1 VRPSVRVRHGA
12 TWLLLALSL
21 AGAAGYTGLRILS
34 PSDGAR
40 IGFYREAWSAAG
52 VVIDPIDAPAAGLRA
67 GDQVNAVGGRAIDD
81 WLQLVLAPGVERPG
95 PGSAIEY
102 TINRDGARAQVEVR
116 WMPPALA
123 GSLLAG
129 WSVILFSLATAAI
142 AAYVLRKRP
151 EERAATA
158 LVVAACGAA
167 GSSVPWFLG
176 ATISEV
182 VGGIPFVLQ
191 SILTGPLYML
201 LWPAAVHLALV
212 FPSPAGIV
220 HRRPMV
226 LPVVYVA
233 AIGAYA
239 AGSLVT
245 LAAAPTISDWVGT
258 WPAVQAAVVV
268 PALAIA
274 VGILAVRYRR
284 LTDPTRKAKL
294 RLATLGAFA
303 SGALGLGLFMI
314 PVLLTGRPL
323 VPEAA
328 IGLIAMPLPA
338 GIAAG
343 ILRDNLFDIE
353 VVVSRTLVYGGLTV
367 GIVAT
372 YAAATAVM
380 ATLLG
385 GDQGYG
391 GSLLAAGL
399 AALATLPLRDLL
411 QRGANRLLYGQRD
424 QPWRVMHTLGAR
436 LEWAADPGRAFP
448 VIADTVAETL
458 RLPYV
463 AVEVVD
469 EMGRASIRAERG
481 RPAGVVEAVPL
492 VHGAQPVGRLLLGVR
507 GGERGFGPAEL
518 DLLRDLGRQAG
529 AAVHAQR
536 LRDDLARSRE
546 RLVTAREEERRRL
559 RRDLHDG
566 LGPAL
571 AAVGMRADAAAATLD
586 HDVAA
591 SRRQLEIL
599 GDEVRAALADVRRLV
614 DGLRPPALDDLGL
627 LGAITQQATRM
638 EGDGSAG
645 TNQTR
650 IEVGGDPMPLPALPA
665 AAEVAAYR
673 IAVEAMTN
681 AVRHAGAR
689 SCRVSVSAGS
699 QLRIE
704 VVDDGR
710 GVATPAR
717 EGTGLES
724 MRERAAELG
733 GEVTVERRPAGGTR
747 VLATLPLGPAMG
759 AVQ

>member
-1 VRPSVRVRHGA
+1 
-12 TWLLLALSL
+12 LLALSL
-21 AGAAGYTGLRILS
+21 AGAAGYTGLRVLS

-40 IGFYREAWSAAG
+40 IAFYREAWSAAG

-67 GDQVNAVGGRAIDD
+67 GDRVMGVDARTIEG
-81 WLQLVLAPGVERPG
+81 WLQVALAPGIERPA

-102 TINRDGARAQVEVR
+102 TIDRDGAVVRAEVQ
-116 WMPPALA
+116 WTASPVA
-123 GSLLAG
+123 GSLLEG
-129 WSVILFSLATAAI
+129 WGVILFSLATTAI

-151 EERAATA
+151 GEQAATA
-158 LVVAACGAA
+158 LVIAASGAA

-176 ATISEV
+176 ATTSEV
-182 VGGIPFVLQ
+182 VRGVPFVLQ

-212 FPSPAGIV
+212 FPSPV
-220 HRRPMV
+220 ESVRRRP
-226 LPVVYVA
+226 LIIPAVYAVA
-233 AIGAYA
+233 MGAYA
-239 AGSLVT
+239 VGSLVS

-268 PALAIA
+268 PALVIA
-274 VGILAVRYRR
+274 VGILALRYAR
-284 LTDPTRKAKL
+284 LADPTRRAKL
-294 RLATLGAFA
+294 RLATLGALV
-303 SGALGLGLFMI
+303 SGGLGLVLFMV

-323 VPEAA
+323 VPDAA
-328 IGLIAMPLPA
+328 IGVIAMPLPL
-338 GIAAG
+338 GIGAG
-343 ILRDNLFDIE
+343 ILRDNLFEIE
-353 VVVSRTLVYGGLTV
+353 VAVNRTLVYGGLTV
-367 GIVAT
+367 GIVVT

-380 ATLLG
+380 AMILG

-399 AALATLPLRDLL
+399 AALAALPLRDAL

-469 EMGRASIRAERG
+469 EVGRATTMAVRG
-481 RPAGVVEAVPL
+481 RPAGPVETVPL

-507 GGERGFGPAEL
+507 GGEQGFGPAEL

-571 AAVGMRADAAAATLD
+571 AAVAMRADAAAATLD
-586 HDVAA
+586 LDAAA
-591 SRRQLEIL
+591 SRRQLEVL
-599 GDEVRAALADVRRLV
+599 GEEVRAALADIRRLV

-638 EGDGSAG
+638 EVDGTAG
-645 TNQTR
+645 GTGLR
-650 IEVGGDPMPLPALPA
+650 LEVTGDPMPLPALPA
-665 AAEVAAYR
+665 AVEVAAYR

-710 GVATPAR
+710 GVSTPAR

-733 GEVTVERRPAGGTR
+733 GEVAIVRRPDGGTG

-759 AVQ
+759 VVA

>member
-1 VRPSVRVRHGA
+1 MRPSVRVRHGA

-21 AGAAGYTGLRILS
+21 AGAAGYTGLRVLS

-40 IGFYREAWSAAG
+40 IAFYREAWSAAG

-67 GDQVNAVGGRAIDD
+67 SDQVTGVDGRTIDD
-81 WLQLVLAPGVERPG
+81 WLQVALAPGIDRPV
-95 PGSAIEY
+95 PGSAIDY
-102 TINRDGARAQVEVR
+102 TINRDGARVGAEVQ
-116 WMPPALA
+116 WTPPAIA
-123 GSLLAG
+123 GSLLEG
-129 WSVILFSLATAAI
+129 WGVILFSLATAAI

-151 EERAATA
+151 RERAATA
-158 LVVAACGAA
+158 LVIAACGAA

-176 ATISEV
+176 TTISEV
-182 VGGIPFVLQ
+182 VRGEPFVLQ
-191 SILTGPLYML
+191 SVLTGPLYML

-220 HRRPMV
+220 RRRP
-226 LPVVYVA
+226 LIIPAVYAVA
-233 AIGAYA
+233 MGAYA
-239 AGSLVT
+239 AASLVS

-268 PALAIA
+268 PTLVIA
-274 VGILAVRYRR
+274 VAILALRYAR
-284 LTDPTRKAKL
+284 LADPARKAKL
-294 RLATLGAFA
+294 RLATLGALV
-303 SGALGLGLFMI
+303 SGALGLVLFMA
-314 PVLLTGRPL
+314 PVLLSGRPL
-323 VPEAA
+323 VPDGA
-328 IGLIAMPLPA
+328 IGLIAMPLPL
-338 GIAAG
+338 GIGAG

-353 VVVSRTLVYGGLTV
+353 VVVNRTLVYGGLTV
-367 GIVAT
+367 GIVVT

-380 ATLLG
+380 AMILG

-399 AALATLPLRDLL
+399 AALAALPLRDGL

-469 EMGRASIRAERG
+469 EVGRATTMAVRG
-481 RPAGVVEAVPL
+481 RPAGPVETVPL

-507 GGERGFGPAEL
+507 GGEPGFGPAEL

-571 AAVGMRADAAAATLD
+571 AAVAIRADAAAATLD
-586 HDVAA
+586 LDASA
-591 SRRQLEIL
+591 SRRQLEVL
-599 GDEVRAALADVRRLV
+599 GEEVRAALADIRRLV

-627 LGAITQQATRM
+627 LGAISQQATRM
-638 EGDGSAG
+638 EVDGSAG
-645 TNQTR
+645 GTQACASR
-650 IEVGGDPMPLPALPA
+650 SPAS
-665 AAEVAAYR
+665 R
-673 IAVEAMTN
+673 
-681 AVRHAGAR
+681 
-689 SCRVSVSAGS
+689 CRCPRCRQLSRWRRTGS
-699 QLRIE
+699 
-704 VVDDGR
+704 
-710 GVATPAR
+710 PW
-717 EGTGLES
+717 
-724 MRERAAELG
+724 
-733 GEVTVERRPAGGTR
+733 RR
-747 VLATLPLGPAMG
+747 
-759 AVQ
+759 